1 MCQSWSLASEQNHSF
16 VLVIRP
22 LTSINKLIRWPARA
36 KRRKKDKEVIAIC
49 ARIKEGR
56 IALGLDKKT
65 LADHLG
71 VARETLS
78 RWESGFHQPKVHD
91 VELINGWLN
100 GDAGLDIEHPVILGE
115 KVRRKRKEMGKS
127 RAEFA
132 EFLGVSVT
140 SVSLW
145 ESGKRN
151 PSGLHRE
158 KLVEWLGERIATKG
172 TGNVDNRNFTDSS
185 SKKDALFGV
194 PMTEIGSRIR
204 QRRREWGMTRQEL
217 GEYLGVYPL
226 SISNWETGKATP
238 SYPNFKLVCEWLAAD
253 ISERIN
259 RSASDA
265 TQSES
270 LN

>member
-1 MCQSWSLASEQNHSF
+1 M
-16 VLVIRP
+16 
-22 LTSINKLIRWPARA
+22 
-36 KRRKKDKEVIAIC
+36 
-49 ARIKEGR
+49 
-56 IALGLDKKT
+56 
-65 LADHLG
+65 ADHLG
-71 VARETLS
+71 VASETLS
-78 RWESGFHQPKVHD
+78 RWESGFHQPDVHN
-91 VELINGWLN
+91 VELINRWLH
-100 GDAGLDIEHPVILGE
+100 GDSGFAVEHPVILGE
-115 KVRRKRKEMGKS
+115 KLRRKRKDMGMS

-132 EFLGVSVT
+132 AYFGVSVT

-145 ESGKRN
+145 EFGKRN
-151 PSGLHRE
+151 PSRLHRE
-158 KLVEWLGERIATKG
+158 KLVEWLGEGIAPMGK
-172 TGNVDNRNFTDSS
+172 GNVDHRNFTDSS
-185 SKKDALFGV
+185 SEEDTLFGV
-194 PMTEIGSRIR
+194 PITEIGSRIR

-265 TQSES
+265 TQSEF